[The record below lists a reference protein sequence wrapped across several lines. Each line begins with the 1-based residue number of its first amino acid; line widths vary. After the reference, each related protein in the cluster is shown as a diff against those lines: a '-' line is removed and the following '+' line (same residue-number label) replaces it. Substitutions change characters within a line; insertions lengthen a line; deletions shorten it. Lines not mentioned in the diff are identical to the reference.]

1 MNLSINTRIKQLRK
15 ELGISQSEFGA
26 RIGLK
31 GGAISKIER
40 AGSAVTDQNI
50 HLICDKFGVN
60 EKWLRT
66 GEGSMYEESSKQ
78 DELVR
83 WARELS
89 DASEDTFP
97 RRFALALS
105 RLGEK
110 EWEVL
115 EKFIDGITLPNQDTT
130 SSAQPD
136 APPTD
141 EQQEAA
147 RRAEAHRLL
156 DLELDAEKKEPSA
169 SLDTACIEKNKKR
182 A

>member
-89 DASEDTFP
+89 DASEDPFP
-97 RRFALALS
+97 CHFALALS
-105 RLGEK
+105 RLGER
-110 EWEVL
+110 EWAVL
-115 EKFIDGITLPNQDTT
+115 EKFIDEMIAIRQDALLT
-130 SSAQPD
+130 AD
-136 APPTD
+136 
-141 EQQEAA
+141 QQEAA
-147 RRAEAHRLL
+147 RRDEAHHLL